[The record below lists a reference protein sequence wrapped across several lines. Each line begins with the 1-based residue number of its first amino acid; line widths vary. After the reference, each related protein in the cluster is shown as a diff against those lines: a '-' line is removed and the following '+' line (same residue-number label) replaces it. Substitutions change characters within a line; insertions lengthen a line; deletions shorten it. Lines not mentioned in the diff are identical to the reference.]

1 MDRNRKILVA
11 ILSLLVL
18 SSILAIVDISLK
30 IPADRGSAKGLQI
43 PSMGQGVAIVRI
55 EGAIELG
62 IKSGPFSNP
71 AGAESVIQ
79 HLDEIE
85 KSQYIKAV
93 VLRIN
98 SPGGTVTAS
107 QEIYQKLW
115 RLRKKNIILVASM
128 AEVAASGGYYVAS
141 ACNYIVANQGT
152 ITGSIG
158 VIAASPNLKRLFEN
172 FGIRMNVVKSGRHK
186 DIFSTHR
193 DMTREEEQI
202 LQGLIDSSYS
212 RFIKDIALGRNMNQ
226 SEILPYAD
234 GRIFDGE
241 QALRI
246 KFIDMIGTFEES
258 VEKAKE
264 LAKLPQDA
272 PVYEENKSTIQQLL
286 LGLDSVFSG
295 RIFGGLIQREN
306 QQRLE
311 YRYMQ

>member
-18 SSILAIVDISLK
+18 TTILAIADISLR
-30 IPADRGSAKGLQI
+30 IPAERGSSRGIQMASIG
-43 PSMGQGVAIVRI
+43 PGVAVVRI
-55 EGAIELG
+55 EGPIELG
-62 IKSGPFSNP
+62 MKAGPFSNP
-71 AGAESVIQ
+71 AGAEAIIQ
-79 HLDEIE
+79 QLDEIE
-85 KSQYIKAV
+85 RSHNIKAV

-115 RLRKKNIILVASM
+115 RLRKKNIVLVASM

-172 FGIRMNVVKSGRHK
+172 FGIRMNVVKSGKHK

-193 DMTREEEQI
+193 DMTREEELI

-241 QALRI
+241 QALKI
-246 KFIDMIGTFEES
+246 KFVDMVGTFEDS
-258 VEKAKE
+258 IEKARE
-264 LAKLPQDA
+264 LAKLPPDS
-272 PVYEENKSTIQQLL
+272 PIYEENRSTIQQLL
-286 LGLDSVFSG
+286 LSLDSFFSG
-295 RIFGGLIQREN
+295 KIFAGLTQREVP
-306 QQRLE
+306 QRLE
-311 YRYMQ
+311 YRYVQ